1 MAELGSCEA
10 SATREGGWE
19 KEGERGEI
27 DEKREVDEK
36 GEIDEKGEGAC
47 NDEELEQLL
56 NCEY

>member
-10 SATREGGWE
+10 SATREGGGE
-19 KEGERGEI
+19 KEGERGE
-27 DEKREVDEK
+27 V
-36 GEIDEKGEGAC
+36 DEKGEGAC